1 MKGKDCRNEN
11 EVENEVFNLFFWY
24 LRFEFVNWFFFLEN
38 WIMVINDGEYWFIK
52 VMKWDFRFESFVE
65 MMCNCCRG
73 FKIIYFSRFG
83 IVNL

>member
-1 MKGKDCRNEN
+1 
-11 EVENEVFNLFFWY
+11 
-24 LRFEFVNWFFFLEN
+24 
-38 WIMVINDGEYWFIK
+38 MVINDGEYWFIK